1 MKTLKRTPVVIALI
15 AIAVLCAIGIAMF
28 SGKPEAK
35 EEKQVAAPRP
45 ALTVT
50 TTTPSEASLPIR
62 LAANGNIAAW
72 QEAIIGSESNGLR
85 LVEVR
90 ANVGD
95 TVKAGQVLAVFSNE
109 TIQADVAQARAALL
123 EAEANAADAANN
135 AARARTL
142 QSSGALSTQQIN
154 QYLTVEQTAKAKV
167 EAAKATLSAQQ
178 LRLKQTRLLAPDD
191 GIISSRT
198 ATVGAVVGAGTE
210 LFRMVRQGRLEWRAE
225 VTASEL
231 GRLKPGT
238 QVKVVAANGTELDGK
253 VRMVAP
259 TVDPQNR
266 SALVYVDLPNA
277 SEKAAPAKA
286 GMFGKGEFDL
296 GASNALTV
304 PQQSVVIRDGF
315 SYVFR
320 LNDDSRVTQIKVQTG
335 RRLGDRVEILDGISP
350 DATLV
355 VSGAG
360 FLNEGDL
367 VKVVQGN
374 ATPLPASASGSA
386 VTPVAK

>member
-1 MKTLKRTPVVIALI
+1 MKTLKRKPVIIALI
-15 AIAVLCAIGIAMF
+15 VILILGAVGVAMLT
-28 SGKPEAK
+28 GKPAAK
-35 EEKQVAAPRP
+35 EEKQAAAPRP

-50 TTTPSEASLPIR
+50 TARPTQASLPIR
-62 LAANGNIAAW
+62 LSANGNIAAW

-85 LVEVR
+85 LIEVR

-109 TIQADVAQARAALL
+109 TVQADVAQAKAALL

-142 QSSGALSTQQIN
+142 QTTGALSTQQIN
-154 QYLTVEQTAKAKV
+154 QYLTTEQTAKAKV
-167 EAAKATLSAQQ
+167 EAAKATLAAQQ
-178 LRLKQTRLLAPDD
+178 LRLKQTKLLAPDD
-191 GIISSRT
+191 GTISSRT

-231 GRLKPGT
+231 GRLKTGT
-238 QVKVVAANGTELDGK
+238 LVKVVAANGTELNGK

-277 SEKAAPAKA
+277 SDKAAPAKA

-296 GASNALTV
+296 GVSNALTV

-320 LNDDSRVTQIKVQTG
+320 LNDDSRVTQVKVQTG
-335 RRLGDRVEILDGISP
+335 RRLGDRVEILDGIDQ

-374 ATPLPASASGSA
+374 APTLPASASGTA
-386 VTPVAK
+386 VTTVTK